1 MLKAE
6 GRIGTVNR
14 WVGEREEEMRWD
26 GMGWDREKIGRR
38 NRGTAQSS

>member
-6 GRIGTVNR
+6 GRTGMVNR
-14 WVGEREEEMRWD
+14 WVGEREEEM
-26 GMGWDREKIGRR
+26 GWDREKMGRR